1 LAASRTVDQLVESG
15 GVAGRGQSSPFFVAI
30 DNESQRRRDSSLSSQ
45 LKSDERETL
54 FKGFPTQVFAMSQ
67 ERWKKIGGA

>member
-1 LAASRTVDQLVESG
+1 MNRNAG
-15 GVAGRGQSSPFFVAI
+15 GIRLYSI
-30 DNESQRRRDSSLSSQ
+30 
-45 LKSDERETL
+45 KSDERETL